1 VRLRAGA
8 VRDVRAHAG
17 GPGAG
22 DPVVRP
28 SETLT
33 LTESVRVCGGESKT
47 ETERERERW
56 RLYSESLQNEKE
68 NHVLWVLGMY

>member
-33 LTESVRVCGGESKT
+33 LTESVRVCGGESERET
-47 ETERERERW
+47 ETETETETEMAT
-56 RLYSESLQNEKE
+56 L
-68 NHVLWVLGMY
+68 